1 MKPSKKILAIILAA
15 GQSKRF
21 KSNKLFFEIDGK
33 PVLQRTIENINGV
46 DEIMSILIV
55 GNKQNKSDIKSLLD
69 QIKSKKQVY
78 SISGGNSRADSL
90 VCAINFINE
99 NKLKFDF
106 LVIHDGARPF
116 AKKEIFNEGLRYIND
131 YDSVIFGL
139 TPTDTIKKITDDNFV
154 EKTLIRD
161 KLINVQTP
169 QFFKDKVLIE
179 SIKFNQDLNLVT
191 DDSSF
196 LDDTKYKV
204 KVLPGDINNI
214 KITTQNDVM
223 NSTFYGIGY
232 DLHKLIPCEKLRL
245 GGIDIDFPFKLEG
258 HSDGDVLIHS
268 IIDSLLGACNLGDI
282 GKFYPSTKK
291 ELKNIDSTQML
302 AEISDF
308 VYKKGFELIYLDV
321 TVIAQKP
328 RISNYTEKMKIS
340 LSNILNISVNNIN
353 IKSTSTDNMGI
364 IGSEKAIASQTIAT
378 IKKNYK

>member
-1 MKPSKKILAIILAA
+1 M
-15 GQSKRF
+15 
-21 KSNKLFFEIDGK
+21 
-33 PVLQRTIENINGV
+33 
-46 DEIMSILIV
+46 
-55 GNKQNKSDIKSLLD
+55 
-69 QIKSKKQVY
+69 
-78 SISGGNSRADSL
+78 
-90 VCAINFINE
+90 
-99 NKLKFDF
+99 
-106 LVIHDGARPF
+106 
-116 AKKEIFNEGLRYIND
+116 
-131 YDSVIFGL
+131 
-139 TPTDTIKKITDDNFV
+139 
-154 EKTLIRD
+154 
-161 KLINVQTP
+161 
-169 QFFKDKVLIE
+169 
-179 SIKFNQDLNLVT
+179 
-191 DDSSF
+191 
-196 LDDTKYKV
+196 
-204 KVLPGDINNI
+204 
-214 KITTQNDVM
+214 
-223 NSTFYGIGY
+223 
-232 DLHKLIPCEKLRL
+232 RL